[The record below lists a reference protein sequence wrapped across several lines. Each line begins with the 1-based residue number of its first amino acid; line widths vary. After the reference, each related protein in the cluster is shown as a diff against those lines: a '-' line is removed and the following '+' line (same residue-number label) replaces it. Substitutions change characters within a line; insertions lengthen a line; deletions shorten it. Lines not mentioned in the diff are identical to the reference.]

1 VVVREFSAKMDA
13 LQAGDPDGYAHRLTI
28 FPGLPHNMQNRESEM
43 IPRMTELSRVDW
55 PKRVVWKQSGHVTH
69 SRFYWMERTAADVK
83 PNEIYAA
90 HVEGQTITI
99 ETPDEGHLTLRLSD
113 ELLDLDKP
121 VTVVA
126 NGRKIFEAKVPRE
139 FAPIWQSFNDRR
151 DPGTVA
157 TAYLPVWW

>member
-1 VVVREFSAKMDA
+1 VVGEFSAKMDA
-13 LQAGDPDGYAHRLTI
+13 LQAGDPAGYAHRLTV

-43 IPRMTELSRVDW
+43 IPRMTVLSRADW

-69 SRFYWMERTAADVK
+69 TRFYWMERPADAVK

-90 HVEGQTITI
+90 HVDGQTITI
-99 ETPDEGHLTLRLSD
+99 ETPDTGSLTLRLSD

-121 VTVVA
+121 VQVVA
-126 NGRKIFEAKVPRE
+126 GGKTVFEGKVSRSLG
-139 FAPIWQSFNDRR
+139 AILQSFDERR

-157 TAYLPVWW
+157 TALLPVSW